1 MNKLIIEAEYTI
13 ALKDKTVFIS
23 YIIDGE
29 SAMCREYIKNDNDY
43 FVNEQPTPI
52 LIRRVDVAAM
62 LGVPVE
68 TIEFKQPKLLKIPQ
82 NCTLNEKFSQN
93 KAFLREK

>member
-1 MNKLIIEAEYTI
+1 MIETIIEAGYTI
-13 ALKDKTVFIS
+13 ALKDKTVFII

-29 SAMCREYIKNDNDY
+29 SAMCREYARNDDGY
-43 FVNEQPTPI
+43 LGNEQPTPI

-68 TIEFKQPKLLKIPQ
+68 TIEFKQKS
-82 NCTLNEKFSQN
+82 N
-93 KAFLREK
+93 